1 MTTRLLRVGYTSCI
15 LSISGD
21 CKEKFCWCLLLCNC
35 THSTLAFDDL
45 TMRICVC
52 AGAQNDLERVTKMA
66 YAQVALYGMN
76 EKVGLLSF
84 PQDDN
89 RLDKPYSNETARLID
104 DEVRQMVHKAYQRTL
119 ELLTEKRALVTDLAE
134 QLLAREVRLQWGAM
148 FVILWSTV
156 ALFRKFCRQV
166 LPGFMSVLGGLR

>member
-1 MTTRLLRVGYTSCI
+1 
-15 LSISGD
+15 
-21 CKEKFCWCLLLCNC
+21 
-35 THSTLAFDDL
+35 
-45 TMRICVC
+45 
-52 AGAQNDLERVTKMA
+52 MA

-104 DEVRQMVHKAYQRTL
+104 DEVRQMVDRAYRRTL

-134 QLLAREVRLQWGAM
+134 QLLAREVTFMPRR
-148 FVILWSTV
+148 TV
-156 ALFRKFCRQV
+156 ADALDVAVKCFDFIAGRRNF
-166 LPGFMSVLGGLR
+166 